1 MFFRQ
6 LYEKMAFY
14 QILFY
19 PKSFSEKRA
28 PVRYKLEP
36 TILLLRYFRSD
47 KAKMQLKDKILYQP
61 WYQALRRGK
70 MSGLTPI
77 RINMMRNTL
86 RANVSSAIKKQGI
99 SIAGINT
106 SRLTLNILG
115 IVFRLLKL
123 NLSLSFM
130 IKDKP
135 KVYGESYYYFREC
148 RICA

>member
-1 MFFRQ
+1 MVSSLAPREDVWFK
-6 LYEKMAFY
+6 Y
-14 QILFY
+14 
-19 PKSFSEKRA
+19 RA
-28 PVRYKLEP
+28 NVPSNLSV
-36 TILLLRYFRSD
+36 
-47 KAKMQLKDKILYQP
+47 
-61 WYQALRRGK
+61 
-70 MSGLTPI
+70 TPI

-148 RICA
+148 KICA